1 MQTVSLIGAGALA
14 REFAANLGVLNGE
27 WTIKSVL
34 GRSPERL
41 DAFCQ
46 DFHCEGFT
54 DFEAFIETAGDVV
67 IELAGKPA
75 AQRYAVDVLKT
86 GRRWVSVSIGAYV
99 DEAFRQEVIEAARDH
114 RTEVHLPHGAIGGLD
129 YLLTSSLYKTT
140 PTVAIETRKGLKGLQ
155 GAPGMEGLEVD
166 PTRETVVFEGS
177 VQDAVAAFPKNIN
190 VAAAASLAS
199 DNPNITVRIICS
211 PDAKNNGH
219 RITLDNGLWSG
230 SMQFASLPDP
240 ANPKTSIST
249 AWSVLAL
256 LKNLSSP
263 LRFF

>member
-1 MQTVSLIGAGALA
+1 MQTISLIGAGALA

-41 DAFCQ
+41 AAFTN
-46 DFHCEGFT
+46 DFDCEGFT
-54 DFEAFIETAGDVV
+54 DFDAFIETAGDVV

-75 AQRYAVDVLKT
+75 AQRYALDVLKT

-99 DEAFRQEVIEAARDH
+99 DEAFRQEVIETARAH
-114 RTEVHLPHGAIGGLD
+114 QTEVHLPHGAIGGLD
-129 YLLTSSLYKTT
+129 YLLTSSLYKNR

-155 GAPGMEGLEVD
+155 GAPGMEGLEID
-166 PTRETVVFEGS
+166 PTKETVVFEGS
-177 VQDAVAAFPKNIN
+177 VAEAVAAFPKNIN

-199 DNPNITVRIICS
+199 GNPDITVRIICS
-211 PDAKNNGH
+211 PDAQNNGH

-256 LKNLSSP
+256 LKNLSNP

>member
-1 MQTVSLIGAGALA
+1 MKTVSLIGAGALS
-14 REFAANLGVLNGE
+14 REFAANLGVLGGE
-27 WTIKSVL
+27 WQIKSVL
-34 GRSPERL
+34 GRSEERL
-41 DAFCQ
+41 NAFCA
-46 DFHCEGFT
+46 DFGCEGYT
-54 DFEAFIETAGDVV
+54 DFDAFIETAGDVV

-75 AQRYAVDVLKT
+75 AIQYAKAVLET
-86 GRRWVSVSIGAYV
+86 ARTWVSVSIGAYV
-99 DEAFRQEVIEAARDH
+99 DEAFRNDIIETARRH
-114 RTEVHLPHGAIGGLD
+114 HTEVHLPHGAIGGLD

-140 PTVAIETRKGLKGLQ
+140 PKVEIETRKGLKGLM
-155 GAPGMEGLEVD
+155 GAPGMEGLEID
-166 PTRETVVFEGS
+166 PTKECVVFEGS
-177 VQDAVAAFPKNIN
+177 VADAVAAFPKNIN
-190 VAAAASLAS
+190 VAAATSLAS
-199 DNPNITVRIICS
+199 ANPDITVRIICS

-230 SMQFASLPDP
+230 SMQFTSLPDP

>member
-14 REFAANLGVLNGE
+14 REFATNLGVLGGE

-41 DAFCQ
+41 EAFTN

-54 DFEAFIETAGDVV
+54 DFATFIESAGDVV

-75 AQRYAVDVLKT
+75 AQRYALDVLKT

-99 DEAFRQEVIEAARDH
+99 DEVFRNEVIETARAH
-114 RTEVHLPHGAIGGLD
+114 HTEVHLPHGAIGGLD
-129 YLLTSSLYKTT
+129 YLLTSSLYKSVPNVT
-140 PTVAIETRKGLKGLQ
+140 IETRKGLKGLM
-155 GAPGMEGLEVD
+155 GAPGMEGLEID
-166 PTRETVVFEGS
+166 PTKECVVFEGS
-177 VQDAVAAFPKNIN
+177 VADAVAAFPKNIN

-199 DNPNITVRIICS
+199 ANPNITVRIICS

-230 SMQFASLPDP
+230 TMQFASLPDP